1 MEVIVLK
8 KVGLYMLYLLS
19 FLFIIFLVAYMQNVI
34 FNYKKQNLDYNIS
47 YFIISI
53 ILGIVIGS
61 LLGME
66 KFIIEL
72 RKTGSWKINYPKI
85 IILGLPMLFFSFV
98 LIFYFK
104 SLLPYSINILV
115 INLYGNSIFLYLIF
129 SITLGYTII
138 SSFYKVDI

>member
-1 MEVIVLK
+1 MKVIVLK

>member
-1 MEVIVLK
+1 
-8 KVGLYMLYLLS
+8 MLYLLS

-72 RKTGSWKINYPKI
+72 RKPK
-85 IILGLPMLFFSFV
+85 LE
-98 LIFYFK
+98 
-104 SLLPYSINILV
+104 N
-115 INLYGNSIFLYLIF
+115 
-129 SITLGYTII
+129 
-138 SSFYKVDI
+138 